1 MKNLCFL
8 LFPLCAYSQFP
19 TVFEPVL
26 REYLSLTEAQLQD
39 IRRNNDSFRQALN
52 ESIRRLSELNQQ
64 VVIETLKPGSDPE
77 TLGFG
82 YQQIELLCR
91 QRETPASDA
100 YQQNLRVL
108 TEAQRELLRR
118 LDNASSL
125 DRVASAADAAFLT
138 EGSALSIP
146 GRLPGQ
152 RLIPTLV
159 TLLPT
164 DIGPDLVAYLD
175 LTLTQLEQ
183 LRSNLRDYWEFL
195 AGRRARMNEVNQEL
209 QSEFAQ
215 QLPQAFALGERYS
228 EIEAHR
234 RQIAA
239 REATLRRSNRALL
252 TSEQIRR
259 LQDLRS
265 VGLFTILSLSAEQM
279 NLLQPRRERPASR
292 PTSALGIDL
301 FLLGISSL
309 DDSTAATSMNRSCRI
324 EPFSQ
329 TITVVPLTRAHSDE

>member
-1 MKNLCFL
+1 MRTLCFF

-19 TVFEPVL
+19 AVFEPVM

-39 IRRNNDSFRQALN
+39 IRRNNDSYRQALN
-52 ESIRRLSELNQQ
+52 ESIRRLSELNRQ
-64 VVIETLKPGSDPE
+64 VVIETLKPGPDPE
-77 TLGFG
+77 TLGLG
-82 YQQIELLCR
+82 YQQIEMLCR

-138 EGSALSIP
+138 EGSALTIP
-146 GRLPGQ
+146 GRIPAQ
-152 RLIPTLV
+152 RVIPALV
-159 TLLPT
+159 TPVAT
-164 DIGPDLVAYLD
+164 DIGSDLVAYLD

-183 LRSNLRDYWEFL
+183 LRSNLRSYWEFL

-209 QSEFAQ
+209 QSEFAE

-239 REATLRRSNRALL
+239 REASLRRTNRALL
-252 TSEQIRR
+252 TTEQIRR
-259 LQDLRS
+259 LQGLRS
-265 VGLFTILSLSAEQM
+265 AGLFPTLSLSAEQM
-279 NLLQPRRERPASR
+279 NLLPPRRDRPASR
-292 PTSALGIDL
+292 PTSTLGIDL
-301 FLLGISSL
+301 SLLGISSL

-329 TITVVPLTRAHSDE
+329 IISVVPLTPAGSDE